1 MERRKLTNRR
11 RYLLSFTIGTL
22 IFAIGFLISYSI
34 AYIELQRIV
43 SLQDPSSYEIFK
55 DKLRYT
61 LLKKDLCEQDGYK
74 EISEDLR
81 FQGSIIG
88 DLEEKLGKENPS
100 VLFRKKFYTLILLEH
115 FEWVNLINENC
126 HKKINT
132 ILFFYSNEEKEID
145 KSEKIGNILG
155 VLYERNSEDLVIYS
169 LDTNLDS
176 DLMRELRDFY
186 RVNTPQ
192 MVILNEKERF
202 ERINNIREIE
212 PHLN

>member
-1 MERRKLTNRR
+1 MRMERRKLTNRR

-126 HKKINT
+126 H
-132 ILFFYSNEEKEID
+132 
-145 KSEKIGNILG
+145 
-155 VLYERNSEDLVIYS
+155 
-169 LDTNLDS
+169 
-176 DLMRELRDFY
+176 
-186 RVNTPQ
+186 
-192 MVILNEKERF
+192 
-202 ERINNIREIE
+202 
-212 PHLN
+212 

>member
-1 MERRKLTNRR
+1 MRMERRKLTNRR

-132 ILFFYSNEEKEID
+132 ILFFY
-145 KSEKIGNILG
+145 
-155 VLYERNSEDLVIYS
+155 
-169 LDTNLDS
+169 
-176 DLMRELRDFY
+176 
-186 RVNTPQ
+186 
-192 MVILNEKERF
+192 
-202 ERINNIREIE
+202 
-212 PHLN
+212 